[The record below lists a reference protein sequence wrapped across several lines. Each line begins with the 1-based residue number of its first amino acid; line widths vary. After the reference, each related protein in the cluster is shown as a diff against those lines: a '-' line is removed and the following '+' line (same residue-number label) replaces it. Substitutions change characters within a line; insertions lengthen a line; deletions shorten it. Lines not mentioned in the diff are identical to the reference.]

1 MYFSI
6 LSKEAIQFCEANGMK
21 LWYPTKPF
29 DNVPLK
35 GLQSKTLTSST
46 TLRMNIRTIFIYLSF
61 SLIYPRKRIKE
72 NNFNLKLKLGH
83 QK

>member
-35 GLQSKTLTSST
+35 GLQSKTSST